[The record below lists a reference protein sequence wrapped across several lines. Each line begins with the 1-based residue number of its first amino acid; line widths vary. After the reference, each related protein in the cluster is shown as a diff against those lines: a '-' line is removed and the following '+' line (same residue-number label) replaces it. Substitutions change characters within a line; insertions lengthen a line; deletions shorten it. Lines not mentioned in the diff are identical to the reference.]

1 MKKRQAK
8 KDLKALGPVIS
19 RNPDHIEKYN
29 DDIETYLYVK
39 FGSKVLKAY
48 EHFYYRNRRGYER
61 V

>member
-8 KDLKALGPVIS
+8 KDLKALGPIIS

-48 EHFYYRNRRGYER
+48 EYFYYRNKKK
-61 V
+61 